1 MTTAALWA
9 AVDALTQPRQI
20 RLTRDNG
27 QHDWTQT
34 PSLWQQLTDALPTG
48 QEQGTG
54 GHSSSY
60 RTPISV
66 DCLDLRTDIHTTVL
80 DALHGHDQHPR
91 RNGIAID
98 IPASI
103 RHLASIVI
111 ATNDDDLTH
120 WWTWRITHW
129 SQKII
134 ITLGVERPPQPRRI
148 RDTPCPLCHATHI
161 TLKGADGPQRVPAL
175 LIDFADGL
183 IRAAEC
189 GACSAAWFRGDP
201 LLDLGVALTTRR
213 QTEDAGGQLDVVC

>member
-34 PSLWQQLTDALPTG
+34 PSLWTQLTDAIPTG

-60 RTPISV
+60 RIPISV
-66 DCLDLRTDIHTTVL
+66 DCLDLRTDIHTTTL
-80 DALHGHDQHPR
+80 DALHGHDQHPV

-103 RHLASIVI
+103 RHLASIVA
-111 ATNDDDLTH
+111 ATNDDDLIR
-120 WWTWRITHW
+120 WWTHRINTW
-129 SQKII
+129 ARQ
-134 ITLGVERPPQPRRI
+134 ITTVLRLEAQPQPRRI

-161 TLKGADGPQRVPAL
+161 TLTTPDGPQRVPAL

-183 IRAAEC
+183 IRAAQC
-189 GACSAAWFRGDP
+189 GACAAAWFRGDQ
-201 LLDLGVALTTRR
+201 LHTLADALETRR
-213 QTEDAGGQLDVVC
+213 TQMLDEQGVDLVG

>member
-111 ATNDDDLTH
+111 ATNDDDLPLVDMAHHPLVPEDHHHLGGRATAAAPAYPGH
-120 WWTWRITHW
+120 
-129 SQKII
+129 
-134 ITLGVERPPQPRRI
+134 TLPAMPCHPHHPQRRRRTPTCPRAAHRLRRRTDPRRPM
-148 RDTPCPLCHATHI
+148 RRLLRSLVPRRPVAHPRRRPHDTPTNRRCRRAT
-161 TLKGADGPQRVPAL
+161 
-175 LIDFADGL
+175 
-183 IRAAEC
+183 
-189 GACSAAWFRGDP
+189 
-201 LLDLGVALTTRR
+201 
-213 QTEDAGGQLDVVC
+213 